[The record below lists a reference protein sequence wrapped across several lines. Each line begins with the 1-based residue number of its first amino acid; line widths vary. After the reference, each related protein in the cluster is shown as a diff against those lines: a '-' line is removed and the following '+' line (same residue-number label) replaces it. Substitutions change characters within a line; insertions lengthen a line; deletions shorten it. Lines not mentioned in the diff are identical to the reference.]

1 MVAGLDKLYMSA
13 QFCREALIG
22 RNHMVHGVHRKE
34 GRGIPPCVLQ
44 REVKRNKQASVRGEQ
59 KQLCWKGIQIV
70 VTY

>member
-1 MVAGLDKLYMSA
+1 
-13 QFCREALIG
+13 
-22 RNHMVHGVHRKE
+22 MVHGVHRKE